1 MRLPPRANSLRT
13 MSTAIFLL
21 LAFQAGPAPRVQRD
35 ASATINIPAF
45 MEESPADAAAYEE
58 RQFISRLNGLATALI
73 AFNETYRSGKVDLK
87 KVKALRKAMHEL
99 EKSEWFR
106 SSKTK

>member
-1 MRLPPRANSLRT
+1 MF
-13 MSTAIFLL
+13 TAIFLL
-21 LAFQAGPAPRVQRD
+21 VAFQAGCAPRVQGSQMD
-35 ASATINIPAF
+35 AAATANVPAF
-45 MEESPADAAAYEE
+45 VEESPADAAAYEE
-58 RQFISRLNGLATALI
+58 REFILRLNGLARALS
-73 AFNETYRSGKVDLK
+73 AFTETYQSGKVDLK